1 MAKILEIIGSTLS
14 KHGLFPAVAILAL
27 IIGGYGCY
35 QAHDNKRTI
44 QQQAIDIARLEAR
57 LDASTKELSDRMGG
71 VEKIAGRTD
80 HANKVISGWKTHN
93 KQIEVK
99 YGKNEQRF

>member
-14 KHGLFPAVAILAL
+14 KHGLFPAVSILAL

-35 QAHDNKRTI
+35 QAHDNQRTI
-44 QQQAIDIARLEAR
+44 HQQALDIARLEAR

-71 VEKIAGRTD
+71 VEKSLVELT
-80 HANKVISGWKTHN
+80 T
-93 KQIEVK
+93 QIKLLVD
-99 YGKNEQRF
+99 GKLVLSK

>member
-14 KHGLFPAVAILAL
+14 KHGLFPAVSILAL

-35 QAHDNKRTI
+35 QAHDNQRTI
-44 QQQAIDIARLEAR
+44 QQQALDIARLEAR

-71 VEKIAGRTD
+71 VEKSLVELTTQIKLLVDGKLII
-80 HANKVISGWKTHN
+80 NK
-93 KQIEVK
+93 
-99 YGKNEQRF
+99 

>member
-14 KHGLFPAVAILAL
+14 KHGLFPAVSILAL

-35 QAHDNKRTI
+35 QAHDNQRTI
-44 QQQAIDIARLEAR
+44 QQQALDIARLEAR

-71 VEKIAGRTD
+71 VEKSLVELTTQIKLLVDGKLVI
-80 HANKVISGWKTHN
+80 NK
-93 KQIEVK
+93 
-99 YGKNEQRF
+99 